1 MAMAKTR
8 KVLQI
13 NERHIYKTE
22 ITDCPHC
29 GRPLQAQRHYQW
41 RKTVQHL
48 DKVVYVA
55 SQGKECSNAQCL
67 HRDQVYS
74 AAAAQMVTVPGCT
87 YGLDVIAQVG
97 WWREQEHL
105 NRQQIHGRL
114 QKRGVQVCERE
125 VDHLYAQYQVL
136 LACAERL
143 DKPQL
148 GQLVAERGG
157 LIISLDGLA
166 PEGATEQLWL
176 VREVQSDLVLVV
188 GWLPR
193 VNHETLAAL
202 LKPVADL
209 ELPLLAT
216 LSDKQG
222 CVKKALNSVW
232 PDVPHQWC
240 QAHYLSNAMQPLYAQ
255 DLALKTE
262 LRQQIREAV
271 RDSIGEVL
279 TATEEAAF
287 SPSVAERT
295 SGH

>member
-1 MAMAKTR
+1 MARTR
-8 KVLQI
+8 KTLHI
-13 NERHIYKTE
+13 DERHIYKTE
-22 ITDCPHC
+22 IAQCPHC
-29 GRPLQAQRHYQW
+29 GTPLHTQRHYQW

-55 SQGKECSNAQCL
+55 SQGKVCGNPHCTHAG
-67 HRDQVYS
+67 QVYS

-97 WWREQEHL
+97 WWREREHL
-105 NRQQIHGRL
+105 NRQQIHQRL
-114 QKRGVQVCERE
+114 QEHTVQLCERE
-125 VDHLYAQYQVL
+125 VDHLYTHYQVL

-143 DKPQL
+143 DKPRL
-148 GQLVAERGG
+148 TQLVAERGG

-166 PEGATEQLWL
+166 PEGATEQLWV
-176 VREVQSDLVLVV
+176 VREVQTELILVV

-202 LKPVADL
+202 LQPVVEL

-216 LSDKQG
+216 LSDKES
-222 CVKKALNSVW
+222 CVQKALTSVW

-240 QAHYLSNAMQPLYAQ
+240 QAHYLSNAMKPVYAQ

-271 RDSIGEVL
+271 RDSLGEVL
-279 TATEEAAF
+279 TASEEAVF
-287 SPSVAERT
+287 SPSAGERA
-295 SGH
+295 GRD

>member
-1 MAMAKTR
+1 
-8 KVLQI
+8 
-13 NERHIYKTE
+13 
-22 ITDCPHC
+22 
-29 GRPLQAQRHYQW
+29 
-41 RKTVQHL
+41 
-48 DKVVYVA
+48 
-55 SQGKECSNAQCL
+55 
-67 HRDQVYS
+67 VYS

-148 GQLVAERGG
+148 GQLVTERGG

-209 ELPLLAT
+209 GLPLLAT

-287 SPSVAERT
+287 SPSVVEWT

>member
-1 MAMAKTR
+1 MAKTR
-8 KVLQI
+8 KALQI

-22 ITDCPHC
+22 IIDCPHC
-29 GRPLQAQRHYQW
+29 GRPLQVQRHYQW

-55 SQGKECSNAQCL
+55 SQGKVCSNAQCP

-105 NRQQIHGRL
+105 NRPQIHGRL
-114 QKRGVQVCERE
+114 QKHGVQVCERE

-202 LKPVADL
+202 LKPVAAL

-240 QAHYLSNAMQPLYAQ
+240 QAHYLGNAMQPLYAQ

-295 SGH
+295 GGH

>member
-1 MAMAKTR
+1 MARTR
-8 KVLQI
+8 KELLV

-22 ITDCPHC
+22 ITHCPHC
-29 GRPLQAQRHYQW
+29 GAPLQTQRHYQW

-48 DKVVYVA
+48 DKVVYVV
-55 SQGKECSNAQCL
+55 SQGKVCGNAQCA

-74 AAAAQMVTVPGCT
+74 AAAAQMVTLPGCT

-114 QKRGVQVCERE
+114 QKQGVQVCERE
-125 VDHLYAQYQVL
+125 IDHLYTQYQVL

-143 DKPQL
+143 DKPRL
-148 GQLVAERGG
+148 AQLVAERGG

-222 CVKKALNSVW
+222 CVKKALTTVW

-240 QAHYLSNAMQPLYAQ
+240 QAHYLGNAMQPLYAQ

-271 RDSIGEVL
+271 RDSIGAIL

-287 SPSVAERT
+287 SPSAGERT
-295 SGH
+295 GGH

>member
-55 SQGKECSNAQCL
+55 SQGKECSNAQCP

-262 LRQQIREAV
+262 LRQQIRETV